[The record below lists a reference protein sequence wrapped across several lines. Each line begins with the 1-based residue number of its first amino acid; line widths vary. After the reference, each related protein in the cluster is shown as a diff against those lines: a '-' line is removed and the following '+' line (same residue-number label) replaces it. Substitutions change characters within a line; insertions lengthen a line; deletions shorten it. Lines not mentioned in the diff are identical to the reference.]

1 MMVNDLRGRTILIT
15 RGADD
20 AQGWASELSAR
31 GARAVV
37 LPCIASEAIRD
48 ADTADTLGD
57 ALDGADWLVLSSVRG
72 AHGVAELVGAR
83 RAAAARIAV
92 VGEATEMA
100 VRQAFGRV
108 DLVAP
113 DGTSSS
119 LGASLARRLRDDL
132 CTDAVRVVAVG
143 AESPRLDLEKALEPL
158 DVQIIR
164 VAVYRTIPAP
174 VQEPREDLGAL
185 GVDTIFLASPSAVTG
200 LLARARVPADA
211 HIITIGPSTS
221 EAARDAGLDVAGEA
235 AGRGLEA
242 MIEAMP

>member
-1 MMVNDLRGRTILIT
+1 
-15 RGADD
+15 
-20 AQGWASELSAR
+20 
-31 GARAVV
+31 
-37 LPCIASEAIRD
+37 
-48 ADTADTLGD
+48 
-57 ALDGADWLVLSSVRG
+57 
-72 AHGVAELVGAR
+72 
-83 RAAAARIAV
+83 
-92 VGEATEMA
+92 
-100 VRQAFGRV
+100 
-108 DLVAP
+108 
-113 DGTSSS
+113 
-119 LGASLARRLRDDL
+119 
-132 CTDAVRVVAVG
+132 VRVVAVG

-158 DVQIIR
+158 GVQIVR

-200 LLARARVPADA
+200 LLARARVPGDA